1 MKEENKIKFLGKTYD
16 LNALKGGITKK
27 DLEKNPNLIMIFEKM
42 DAERNGHKD
51 GLIDTG
57 EVSLFNKVL
66 KKFAGN
72 SKLSK
77 REANLLLES
86 YGIEGDFRDLKSLM
100 DILEAKSEQ
109 IKSISGNEENNSTV
123 IEYKEG
129 HSEEFLADGTKISM
143 SKESKDDSLK
153 DSFKMDINFH
163 YMSDAKKKQQ
173 DINLIQEQSVLIN
186 AESEIMQ
193 RYGKENLTTEVE
205 YDDDN
210 KLRTKIFYKSDT
222 KTPVC
227 VIDYTNKGDIKTVD
241 VLNDNKWIR
250 TNFYPDYGS
259 HSISELNLDRSAII
273 SETCYLDEKILYNRR
288 FNQNGAKI
296 QESVFDSSTG
306 KISCIYDFN
315 DRGQKIK
322 VQQFDKN
329 EELLGYELREY
340 REDPPV
346 LNKIKVFDAENR
358 LQKTTVYEL
367 GGEEKEYDSKGN
379 LIKNSDK
386 NVFSNFQEYFEH
398 TFNNA
403 LAGDKKSIEEF
414 KSIDLNTVLT
424 LISNYKDNPSTMELL
439 KEFLTGKLESLNIDP
454 SLIWD
459 LDNTKMLDEAHSIIS
474 GILEKSIEADNIDD
488 MLKIARAANEKLK
501 NIITFVP
508 NLYTKKD
515 VPDGKIDSVTYQG
528 RTGDCWLLASIN
540 SINETNE
547 AGQKYLKDC
556 ISVNAENGDIRV
568 KLLGG
573 KKEYVLTREE
583 LENADN
589 LSNGD
594 IDLRA
599 FELAFLKYFQE
610 YKPGGIDN
618 INGNWEKVAFSILSG
633 NKAVDACKKGG
644 IIGVN
649 IDNEFVPITKENLNK
664 LRHIP
669 IVVSS
674 LTEDDLRTLST
685 LKTDISITVNSP
697 DQDKFAPD
705 SHAFYVKN
713 INQNSVDVKE
723 PNNTENIVTYSYEDF
738 LETYNYEGTVLF
750 IP

>member
-77 REANLLLES
+77 SEANLLLES

-109 IKSISGNEENNSTV
+109 IKSISGNEQNNSTV

-129 HSEEFLADGTKISM
+129 HSEEFLADGTKISR

-210 KLRTKIFYKSDT
+210 KLKTKIFYKSDT

-439 KEFLTGKLESLNIDP
+439 KEFLTGKLESLSIDP

-488 MLKIARAANEKLK
+488 MLKIARTANEKLK

>member
-129 HSEEFLADGTKISM
+129 HSEEFLADGTKISR

-488 MLKIARAANEKLK
+488 MLKIARTANEKLK

-633 NKAVDACKKGG
+633 NEAVEACKKDG